1 MTSSTFA
8 GKTLREYFPR
18 MLSTN
23 RQSTNPPIHDLID
36 VNALIGPYPFRQVPH
51 PDPEILDRVVQ
62 RDGLEGAWVGHLPSA
77 FHRDPSQGNEELFR
91 VLEKLPKLSPVP
103 TIRPD
108 WPKWTESLKQAK
120 AKGAVA
126 VRAYPQHWGMGPGD
140 ASMSALAVTAGKAR

>member
-1 MTSSTFA
+1 MISRTFA
-8 GKTLREYFPR
+8 GRT
-18 MLSTN
+18 
-23 RQSTNPPIHDLID
+23 QSGSFRRAAFHNDRHPEDRSDEGSACQKADPSSSESQAMID
-36 VNALIGPYPFRQVPH
+36 VNTLVGPYPFRHVPH

-108 WPKWTESLKQAK
+108 WPNWSESLTQAK

-126 VRAYPQHWGMGPGD
+126 IRAYPQ
-140 ASMSALAVTAGKAR
+140 